1 MTSINILILSGDDT
15 ETQQLIAKLNER
27 AENILIAG
35 QISEAAELIS
45 STEPF
50 LFLINYHSIVKS
62 ERKELISLFKNAQK
76 TKFVVY
82 AVPNDATRRLA
93 FYGLGA
99 YRILDDRFNM
109 EDLYH
114 FCVNTIRTIPTDSE
128 IREAHF
134 SGSLEDFNL
143 AGLINIFGKEKR
155 SGILRIQTPIS
166 SGKIFFDHGN
176 IYHAVAG
183 NLKQD
188 DAVFYMLTWHKGWF
202 SMRPLTVASAQNRMQ
217 LSNIG
222 LLLHSEPIRNKFVE
236 LTQKLGGLS
245 RQVRIINQGD
255 LIHSSKDP
263 QFREFIEKLSDFRG
277 LHDVI
282 ELSPFS
288 LLNTLAHL
296 NKLVQS
302 KNIEFR
308 ETAGEID
315 GLYVEEKA
323 DQIGLAEKF
332 LTEEEVSQLR
342 QNLNAQDISSGKLI
356 ILGTHTS
363 GKTDFIRNFN
373 QGSLSNVR
381 TNQELDFT
389 KIELEKD
396 FYLQVFGLA
405 IDKRLTDMI
414 EKLTEGLV
422 GYIFLIDAENPEEF
436 EYTNYIIN
444 HLMTMYPAPWS
455 AAITNLNKGDQKSEK
470 KIQSAIRFPES
481 RELKVCDVTD
491 RADVH
496 ALIMSMRVNQIKEE
510 PAAEEETDA

>member
-15 ETQQLIAKLNER
+15 ETQQLVTKLGES
-27 AENILIAG
+27 AEKILVAG

-45 STEPF
+45 NTETF

-62 ERKELISLFKNAQK
+62 ERKDLISLFKNAQK

-82 AVPNDATRRLA
+82 AVPNDASRRLA

-99 YRILDDRFNM
+99 YRILDDRFNI

-114 FCVNTIRTIPTDSE
+114 FCVNTIQTIPSDSE
-128 IREAHF
+128 TKEAHF

-166 SGKIFFDHGN
+166 SGKIFFNHGN
-176 IYHAVAG
+176 IYHAVSG

-188 DAVFYMLTWHKGWF
+188 DSIFYMLTWHKGWF
-202 SMRPLTVASAQNRMQ
+202 SMRPLTVESAQNRMQ
-217 LSNIG
+217 LSNVG
-222 LLLHSEPIRNKFVE
+222 LILHSEPIRNKFLE

-245 RQVRIINQGD
+245 RQVRVINQGD
-255 LIHSSKDP
+255 IIHKSKDP
-263 QFREFIEKLSDFRG
+263 LFHEFIEKLSDFRE
-277 LHDVI
+277 LHDVL
-282 ELSPFS
+282 EFSPFG
-288 LLNTLAHL
+288 LLSTLEHL
-296 NKLVQS
+296 NILAQS

-308 ETAGEID
+308 ETAEEID

-323 DQIGLAEKF
+323 ERIGLADKF
-332 LTEEEVSQLR
+332 LTDKEVAQLR

-356 ILGTHTS
+356 VLGTHTC

-373 QGSLSNVR
+373 QGSLSSVR

-405 IDKRLTDMI
+405 IDKRLTDII

-422 GYIFLIDAENPEEF
+422 GYIFLIDAENPDEF

-444 HLMTMYPAPWS
+444 HLMTLYSAPWS
-455 AAITNLNKGDQKSEK
+455 AAITNLDKNDKKTEK

-491 RADVH
+491 KDDVH
-496 ALIMSMRVNQIKEE
+496 SLIMSMRASIVKEE
-510 PAAEEETDA
+510 SAAEEESDA